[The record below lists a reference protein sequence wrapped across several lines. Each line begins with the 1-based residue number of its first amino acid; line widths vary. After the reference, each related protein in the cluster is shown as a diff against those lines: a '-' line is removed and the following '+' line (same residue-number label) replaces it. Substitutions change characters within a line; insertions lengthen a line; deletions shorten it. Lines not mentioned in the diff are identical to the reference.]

1 MSSEQ
6 DPRPSELAAARRLA
20 LFMAAALAALV
31 SGAVVA
37 VFWMASAYDDLGR
50 SSAERMIADGLRDF
64 ETSLAITTEDYAVW
78 TAGWE
83 AARAGDRPW
92 LTENMG
98 SGVYDGEGVIA
109 DLFVIFEPGGATE
122 YGWTE
127 ETGAEPTPGLLD
139 PSALAVVNEAFDAAP
154 DTFGEALT
162 LYVRSR
168 GEVWLLAAI
177 RMTPTEGALDGVTDA
192 ETPRFV
198 SGRKLTPERLQALGE
213 KFLISGAV
221 LSDAAPGD
229 GLDGLIV
236 PGPAGAPLAW
246 IVWEPPASGA
256 DILEMLL
263 PPALAALLAAA
274 LAGWLVTRRML
285 AATERLQGALFE
297 AEAADRAKTA
307 FLSNVSHEL
316 RTPMNGVMGIAQ
328 LLRLRAAEAESGR
341 LIDVLM
347 TSARHQLALIN
358 DILEMARMEGGA
370 RRLAEAPF
378 DPSAELLSVVAMLRP
393 EAEEKGLA
401 LFDSEVEET
410 GEVTGDPLA
419 FRQIAV
425 NLIGNALKFTDAGH
439 VRVGLSAVRN
449 GALVLLRL
457 EVADTGPGVPEASR
471 ARIFRRF
478 ERGEAAERGGAGGV
492 GLGLSITRSLVE
504 MMDGS
509 VEVSEAP
516 EGGALFSVIVSL
528 PASGAEAKAEAA

>member
-1 MSSEQ
+1 
-6 DPRPSELAAARRLA
+6 
-20 LFMAAALAALV
+20 MAAALVALV
-31 SGAVVA
+31 SGALVA
-37 VFWMASAYDDLGR
+37 VFWMAAAYDDLGKT
-50 SSAERMIADGLRDF
+50 SAERMIWGGVHDL
-64 ETSLAITTEDYAVW
+64 EVSLSVTTEDYSVW
-78 TAGWE
+78 TASWE
-83 AARAGDRPW
+83 AARARDWPW
-92 LTENMG
+92 LAENMG
-98 SGVYDGEGVIA
+98 SGVYDGEGTIA
-109 DLFVIFEPGGATE
+109 DLFVIFEPGGVVE

-139 PSALAVVNEAFDAAP
+139 PEALAVVNEAFDAAP
-154 DTFGEALT
+154 EAFGEALT

-198 SGRKLTPERLQALGE
+198 SGRKLTPELLQALGE
-213 KFLISGAV
+213 KFLISGAT

-236 PGPAGAPLAW
+236 PDPAGAPLAW

-256 DILEMLL
+256 DILGNLL
-263 PPALAALLAAA
+263 PPVLAALLAAA

-285 AATERLQGALFE
+285 AATGRLQGALFE

-328 LLRLRAAEAESGR
+328 LLRLRTGDAESGR

-370 RRLAEAPF
+370 RRLAETPF
-378 DPSAELLSVVAMLRP
+378 DPSTELLSVIAMLRP
-393 EAEEKGLA
+393 EAEGKGLT
-401 LFDSEVEET
+401 LRDSGVAES
-410 GEVTGDPLA
+410 GLVTGDPLA

-425 NLIGNALKFTDAGH
+425 NLIGNALKFTEAGH
-439 VRVGLSAVRN
+439 VRIGLSAARS
-449 GALVLLRL
+449 GAIVSLRL
-457 EVADTGPGVPEASR
+457 EVADTGPGIPEAWR

-478 ERGEAAERGGAGGV
+478 ERGEAAERGAASGV
-492 GLGLSITRSLVE
+492 GLGLSITRSLLE
-504 MMDGS
+504 MMGGS

-528 PASGAEAKAEAA
+528 PAAGAEEKAEAA

>member
-1 MSSEQ
+1 
-6 DPRPSELAAARRLA
+6 
-20 LFMAAALAALV
+20 MATALAALV
-31 SGAVVA
+31 SGALVA
-37 VFWMASAYDDLGR
+37 VFWMAAAYDDLGK

-64 ETSLAITTEDYAVW
+64 ETSLSVTTEDYSVW
-78 TAGWE
+78 TASWE

-92 LTENMG
+92 LAENMG
-98 SGVYDGEGVIA
+98 SGVYDGEGAIA
-109 DLFVIFEPGGATE
+109 DLFMVIEPGGAAE
-122 YGWTE
+122 YGWTV
-127 ETGAEPTPGLLD
+127 ETGAEPASGLLE
-139 PSALAVVNEAFDAAP
+139 PAAFAVLEAAFEAAP
-154 DTFGEALT
+154 EAFGEAFT

-168 GEVWLLAAI
+168 GAVWLLAAI
-177 RMTPTEGALDGVTDA
+177 RMTPTEGALDGATDA

-198 SGRKLTPERLQALGE
+198 SGRKLTPELLQALGE
-213 KFLISGAV
+213 KFLISGAA
-221 LSDAAPGD
+221 LSDAAPGE
-229 GLDGLIV
+229 GLDGLTI
-236 PGPAGAPLAW
+236 PDPTGGPLAW
-246 IVWEPPASGA
+246 VVWEPPASGA
-256 DILEMLL
+256 DILDALL

-328 LLRLRAAEAESGR
+328 LLRLRSLDAESGR

-378 DPSAELLSVVAMLRP
+378 DPSMELLSVVAMLRP
-393 EAEEKGLA
+393 EAEGKGL
-401 LFDSEVEET
+401 LLRDSEVEET

-425 NLIGNALKFTDAGH
+425 NLIGNALKFTEAGH
-439 VRVGLSAVRN
+439 VRIGLSAARS
-449 GALVLLRL
+449 GALLSLRL
-457 EVADTGPGVPEASR
+457 EVADTGPGVPEAWR

-478 ERGEAAERGGAGGV
+478 ERGEAAERGAAGGV
-492 GLGLSITRSLVE
+492 GLGLSITRSLLD
-504 MMDGS
+504 MMGGS

-516 EGGALFSVIVSL
+516 EGGALFSVTLSL
-528 PASGAEAKAEAA
+528 PAAGAEAKAEAA